1 MKWERKGYEKRQTR
15 QNKTRQGNRIEQK
28 IVRIPVVEEDIWD
41 PYQVG
46 RKAQVLNPGVVLW
59 VP

>member
-1 MKWERKGYEKRQTR
+1 MI
-15 QNKTRQGNRIEQK
+15 QNKTRQCDRIEQK
-28 IVRIPVVEEDIWD
+28 AGRIPVVEEDIWD

-46 RKAQVLNPGVVLW
+46 RKAQILNPRVVVW